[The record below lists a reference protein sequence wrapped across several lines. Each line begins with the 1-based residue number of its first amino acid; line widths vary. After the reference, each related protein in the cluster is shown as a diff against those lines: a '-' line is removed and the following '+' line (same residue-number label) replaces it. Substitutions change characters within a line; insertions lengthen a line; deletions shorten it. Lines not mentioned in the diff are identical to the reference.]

1 MKKGIFV
8 GVAAMAAAA
17 AAVIVLS
24 GPAYN
29 SLDKS
34 GKKNVQEAAAE
45 GTMERE
51 SKENEKQADIVI
63 IGAGGEPV

>member
-1 MKKGIFV
+1 MKKGIFA

-34 GKKNVQEAAAE
+34 GKRMFRKRQLKAPWNGNQKKRKNRQI
-45 GTMERE
+45 
-51 SKENEKQADIVI
+51 SL
-63 IGAGGEPV
+63 